1 MKSIS
6 SMNLE
11 EPISK
16 RSSRDFEVILGLR
29 IHVVRSVLR
38 GVPSPIR
45 LVTLSATFPN
55 SEDVAQWLHAKHFS
69 FDSSYRPVPIERIVI
84 GYENHNQRNPFLFE
98 VRSARGLKCRNIS
111 ITSTTPIAC
120 VLRRVFNVIQQY
132 SHNKP
137 VMVFSSTRKGCMYA
151 LPWFL

>member
-1 MKSIS
+1 MVKSQS
-6 SMNLE
+6 
-11 EPISK
+11 
-16 RSSRDFEVILGLR
+16 
-29 IHVVRSVLR
+29 VRSVLR

-98 VRSARGLKCRNIS
+98 VGPDRSIKRRN
-111 ITSTTPIAC
+111 T
-120 VLRRVFNVIQQY
+120 
-132 SHNKP
+132 
-137 VMVFSSTRKGCMYA
+137 
-151 LPWFL
+151 